1 MRSRMTN
8 TFFRVCIFG
17 FSLCL
22 VVLGHLLHMA
32 VNVKRRRNVWCKCF
46 VVYAFKVEVDF
57 LVRLLVFALL
67 LVVKL

>member
-32 VNVKRRRNVWCKCF
+32 VNVKRRKCF